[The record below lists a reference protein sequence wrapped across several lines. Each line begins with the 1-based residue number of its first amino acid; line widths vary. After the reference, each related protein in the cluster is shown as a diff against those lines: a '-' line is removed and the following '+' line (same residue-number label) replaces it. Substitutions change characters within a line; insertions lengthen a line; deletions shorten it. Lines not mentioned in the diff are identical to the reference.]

1 MASPSGSGSTA
12 APAPSASTGH
22 AIIPAP
28 IATNDQHV
36 CFICLQNEVDTPN
49 ATWVNPCPCS
59 LEAHADC
66 MLRWIGEM
74 EVSAGRAKND
84 LKCPACK
91 APIVVEEPFDPFL
104 ALHDRL
110 LRRYSR
116 VSPYVLL
123 VLGFSG
129 SIVGAAWYGH
139 GAACIFAGRDAVS
152 RWLRPQARQR
162 ISSFLLKV
170 YILST
175 IGPGL
180 VVMRWLSGRGSTL
193 FLPCAVMYGAS
204 LVAHDDLPTWP
215 PSPQWAFAMMP
226 YVQLTYSYVM
236 YELFGPLERRLNRA
250 LRGQPATED
259 DAAPREEQAPA
270 IAAPEPAE
278 GAVAVRDEPAAE
290 GVWGTVANL
299 GRTVLGVLL
308 GAGGPVGV
316 EVEIVEEVHFEE
328 VGGEGNDQPGED
340 VGQALEQGVVEVEGD
355 EFHFLAADAAAEPAQ
370 EQEQEQEQEPQQQ
383 PQQQQPAAA
392 EQPAPQP
399 VQQNQQPPP
408 NENQRRNN
416 NNNNNGDLSGL
427 ALLINSISTSLLFP
441 VISYGMGELIRAIAP
456 KAWVTRPWRKPP
468 TGLLQERWGRSLVG
482 GCLFVVL
489 RDVIGLYTK
498 YRRVQVKARRRI
510 KNVERK
516 TGRAVEGSAG

>member
-1 MASPSGSGSTA
+1 MAAPSGSDSTA
-12 APAPSASTGH
+12 VPAQSTSTAH

-66 MLRWIGEM
+66 MLRWIAEM
-74 EVSAGRAKND
+74 ETSAGRAKND

-91 APIVVEEPFDPFL
+91 APIVIEEPFDPFL
-104 ALHDRL
+104 SLHDRL
-110 LRRYSR
+110 HRRYSR

-129 SIVGAAWYGH
+129 SIVGAAWYGW
-139 GAACIFAGRDAVS
+139 GAASVFAGPDAVV
-152 RWLRPQARQR
+152 RWLRPQARQG
-162 ISSFLLKV
+162 ISSLALKV

-180 VVMRWLSGRGSTL
+180 VIMRWLSGRGTTL
-193 FLPCAVMYGAS
+193 FLPCAVMYGAT

-215 PSPQWAFAMMP
+215 PSPQWAFAMLP
-226 YVQLTYSYVM
+226 YVQLSYSYLM

-259 DAAPREEQAPA
+259 DAAPREEPAPA
-270 IAAPEPAE
+270 VAAPEPAA
-278 GAVAVRDEPAAE
+278 GAVAVRDERA
-290 GVWGTVANL
+290 GDGIWGAVANL

-308 GAGGPVGV
+308 GAEGPVGV
-316 EVEIVEEVHFEE
+316 EVEIVEEVHFEL
-328 VGGEGNDQPGED
+328 GGEGNDQPAEEA
-340 VGQALEQGVVEVEGD
+340 GQAQEQGMAEAEDD
-355 EFHFLAADAAAEPAQ
+355 EFQILAGDAAAAPAQ
-370 EQEQEQEQEPQQQ
+370 EQEQ
-383 PQQQQPAAA
+383 QQQQPAAA

-399 VQQNQQPPP
+399 AQQNQQPPQ
-408 NENQRRNN
+408 NENQRRNQN

-427 ALLINSISTSLLFP
+427 TLLINSIATSLLFP
-441 VISYGMGELIRAIAP
+441 AISYGMGEMIRAVAP
-456 KAWVTRPWRKPP
+456 KAWVTRPWRRAP

-498 YRRVQVKARRRI
+498 YRRVQVRAKRRI

-516 TGRAVEGSAG
+516 PERVVERSRG